1 MAAEA
6 RYNSDIYIYIYIDA
20 VASLTVRAVYCCMPC
35 MALLLIELPVRQR
48 AAAAPAARAVSM
60 AAETI
65 DLRYAWLKGPQD
77 LVIETKQLPA
87 ELGPHDV
94 WAHTIVSALKIGTD
108 RGNFQGPEEGAD
120 HFPGAPDYPRFVGD
134 SNCAII
140 KAVGSEVSHFAVGE
154 RIVTRW
160 PHQSDY
166 IFNELTGDGVEDR
179 VDQNN
184 FGDLSAVLKVPPGVA
199 AEDAVWAWLWTLSQA
214 CYQKS
219 LFRPGETVAVVGL
232 GTLGMGCIALG
243 PLMGARVIGIAN
255 SEVRADM
262 ARENGAHATF
272 LYSDPDLKQ
281 KISDFTHGDGVDL
294 VILTANP
301 FPAHRTACEIVRDN
315 GRVGTYPPRRKRS
328 ELILNR

>member
-1 MAAEA
+1 MSWSVGVG
-6 RYNSDIYIYIYIDA
+6 YY
-20 VASLTVRAVYCCMPC
+20 
-35 MALLLIELPVRQR
+35 
-48 AAAAPAARAVSM
+48 VSSQILCANIM
-60 AAETI
+60 VETI

-77 LVIETKQLPA
+77 LVIEKKDLPLK
-87 ELGPHDV
+87 LGPHDV

-108 RGNFQGPEEGAD
+108 RGNFQGPEEGAE
-120 HFPGAPDYPRFVGD
+120 HFPGAPDYPRYVGD

-140 KAVGSEVSHFAVGE
+140 KAVGSEVTHFAVGE

-166 IFNELTGDGVEDR
+166 VFNELTGDGVEDR
-179 VDQNN
+179 ADQNN
-184 FGDLSAVLKVPPGVA
+184 FGDLSSILKVPPGVS

-232 GTLGMGCIALG
+232 GTLGMGCVALG

-255 SEVRADM
+255 SEVRAAM

-272 LYSDPDLKQ
+272 LYSDPDLQQ
-281 KISDFTHGDGVDL
+281 KIADVTHGDGVDL
-294 VILTANP
+294 VSLTIKP
-301 FPAHRTACEIVRDN
+301 V
-315 GRVGTYPPRRKRS
+315 
-328 ELILNR
+328 

>member
-1 MAAEA
+1 MA
-6 RYNSDIYIYIYIDA
+6 
-20 VASLTVRAVYCCMPC
+20 

-262 ARENGAHATF
+262 ACENGAHATF

>member
-6 RYNSDIYIYIYIDA
+6 RYNSDIYIDA

-120 HFPGAPDYPRFVGD
+120 HFPGAPDYPRF
-134 SNCAII
+134 
-140 KAVGSEVSHFAVGE
+140 
-154 RIVTRW
+154 
-160 PHQSDY
+160 
-166 IFNELTGDGVEDR
+166 
-179 VDQNN
+179 
-184 FGDLSAVLKVPPGVA
+184 
-199 AEDAVWAWLWTLSQA
+199 
-214 CYQKS
+214 
-219 LFRPGETVAVVGL
+219 
-232 GTLGMGCIALG
+232 
-243 PLMGARVIGIAN
+243 
-255 SEVRADM
+255 
-262 ARENGAHATF
+262 
-272 LYSDPDLKQ
+272 
-281 KISDFTHGDGVDL
+281 
-294 VILTANP
+294 
-301 FPAHRTACEIVRDN
+301 
-315 GRVGTYPPRRKRS
+315 
-328 ELILNR
+328 